1 MVSQVIHI
9 QEAEGEDLEEDGD
22 EDELLPLLCSREKD
36 GVSEVKHGLRQC
48 EKESVFLSRSCSTTF
63 WDKLDEISVGE
74 GATFRV
80 LCNTYLNKALF
91 RCINEFVSKIIQL
104 IHFLLWIKFL

>member
-1 MVSQVIHI
+1 MVSQASYL

-22 EDELLPLLCSREKD
+22 DDELLPLLCSREKD

-80 LCNTYLNKALF
+80 LCNTCLNKALF
-91 RCINEFVSKIIQL
+91 RCINEFICKIIQL

>member
-1 MVSQVIHI
+1 MVSQASHL
-9 QEAEGEDLEEDGD
+9 QEAEGEGD
-22 EDELLPLLCSREKD
+22 EDELLRLLCSREKD

-74 GATFRV
+74 GATFKV
-80 LCNTYLNKALF
+80 LKF
-91 RCINEFVSKIIQL
+91 FVIL
-104 IHFLLWIKFL
+104 T

>member
-1 MVSQVIHI
+1 MVSQASHI
-9 QEAEGEDLEEDGD
+9 QEDEGEDLEEDGD

-48 EKESVFLSRSCSTTF
+48 EKESVFLSRSCRTTF

-74 GATFRV
+74 GATFKV
-80 LCNTYLNKALF
+80 LKF
-91 RCINEFVSKIIQL
+91 FVIVT
-104 IHFLLWIKFL
+104 